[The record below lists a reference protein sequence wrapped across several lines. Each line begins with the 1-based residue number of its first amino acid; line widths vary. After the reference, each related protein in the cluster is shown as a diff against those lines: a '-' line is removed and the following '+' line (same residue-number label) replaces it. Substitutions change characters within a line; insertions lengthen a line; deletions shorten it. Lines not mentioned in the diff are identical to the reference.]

1 MSDTQEP
8 TVKPGFELFQDE
20 FAAPITAATESTEVA
35 VEDGSASVDT
45 NTKLGAFER
54 EIDLGDGSGKQVFKG
69 ATAEELIDKLV
80 TAQANATIKIR
91 EQQIKLRARPDTQ
104 APEVFAPGDPQA
116 LTADELFTLAQ
127 ELQSDPAKAFDKILQ
142 TQVGLS
148 SAQLRQMAVDYGNN
162 QQIALAAK
170 AEQEFLAAH
179 PNDFQPS
186 AKNAQ
191 RIIDFI
197 KSENLPYTSK
207 NIEYAFQELSEGG
220 LLDAPVQTVT
230 EKDGKPR
237 IEVAAHTRKPAVTGL
252 TSRTN
257 SARQPEPESKD
268 AAGLT
273 EAEVDQIYALPI
285 EKAREVML
293 KKMRSAGR

>member
-1 MSDTQEP
+1 MPDKDT
-8 TVKPGFELFQDE
+8 VDLKPGFELFQDE
-20 FAAPITAATESTEVA
+20 FAAPITQES
-35 VEDGSASVDT
+35 DGNSAENAETSPVIT
-45 NTKLGAFER
+45 TSGAGHYER

-80 TAQANATIKIR
+80 TAQQNATIKIR
-91 EQQIKLRARPDTQ
+91 EQQVKLRARPDVS
-104 APEVFAPGDPQA
+104 APDVFAPADPTA
-116 LTADELFTLAQ
+116 LSADELFQLGQ

-148 SAQLRQMAVDYGNN
+148 SAQLRQMAIDYGNN

-179 PNDFQPS
+179 PTDFQPS
-186 AKNAQ
+186 QKNAQ

-197 KSENLPYTSK
+197 KSENLPYTTK

-220 LLDAPVQTVT
+220 LLDAPVQTVV
-230 EKDGKPR
+230 EGDGKSR
-237 IEVAAHTRKPAVTGL
+237 IAVAAHTRKPAVTGL
-252 TSRTN
+252 TTRTN
-257 SARQPEPESKD
+257 TSRAPEPESKD

-273 EAEVDQIYALPI
+273 EAEVEQIYAMPI

-293 KKMRSAGR
+293 KKMRSVGR